1 MLERIFKA
9 KTDYDKAVLDKVD
22 VADYKPKIT
31 FFTGSGISQESGLE
45 TFRSSDGLWC
55 NHRVDEVATAKALQK
70 DFKKV
75 NNFFNDR
82 RKEVLAAQPNRS
94 HDILKELEQ
103 YFEVIVV
110 TQNVDDLH
118 ERAGSSKIYHLHGEI
133 MRSRPVGNSKVFYE
147 QKKDIKVGDK
157 CMLTKAQIRPHI
169 VLFDEMLDDGI
180 LSDARK
186 HIRESDVFVVVGSSL
201 QVEPAASLVVEGFG
215 LRDFVLVDPNN
226 VFMKYNAN
234 YVHVKETASIG
245 LEMMLPQLIIKAGL
259 LQSEFK
265 ENKEIMKRD

>member
-1 MLERIFKA
+1 MLDRIFKA
-9 KTDYDKAVLDKVD
+9 KTDYDNAVLDKVS

-55 NHRVDEVATAKALQK
+55 NHHVDEVATAKALQK

-75 NNFFNDR
+75 NDFFNDR
-82 RKEVLAAQPNRS
+82 RKEVMAAQPNRS

-133 MRSRPVGNSKVFYE
+133 MRSRPIGNSKVFYD
-147 QKKDIKVGDK
+147 QRKDIKFGDK
-157 CMLTKAQIRPHI
+157 CMLTKSQIRPHI

-215 LRDFVLVDPNN
+215 LRDFVLVDPNT

-234 YVHVKETASIG
+234 YVHVKEKASIG
-245 LEMMLPQLIIKAGL
+245 LELMLPQLIIKSDML
-259 LQSEFK
+259 KKEFK
-265 ENKEIMKRD
+265 DNKEK

>member
-1 MLERIFKA
+1 MLDRIFKA
-9 KTDYDKAVLDKVD
+9 KDDFDKATLLKVSVD
-22 VADYKPKIT
+22 DYKPKIT

-45 TFRSSDGLWC
+45 TFRASDGLWS
-55 NHRVDEVATAKALQK
+55 NHKVEDVATAYALQK

-75 NNFFNDR
+75 NNFFNER
-82 RKEVLAAQPNRS
+82 RREVIAAQPNRA

-103 YFEVIVV
+103 HFEVVIV

-133 MRSRPVGNSKVFYE
+133 MRSRPLGNSKTFYD
-147 QKKDIKVGDK
+147 QKKDIKLGDK
-157 CMLTKAQIRPHI
+157 CMLTRAQLRPHI
-169 VLFDEMLDDGI
+169 VLFDELLDDTI
-180 LSDARK
+180 LSTARK

-215 LRDFVLVDPNN
+215 LRDFILVDPDT

-234 YVHVKETASIG
+234 YVHVKEKASVG
-245 LEMMLPQLIIKAGL
+245 LEMMLPQLIIKSNL
-259 LQSEFK
+259 LKKEFK
-265 ENKEIMKRD
+265 EKKEQ

>member
-9 KTDYDKAVLDKVD
+9 KDDFDKNTLLKVSVD
-22 VADYKPKIT
+22 DYKPKIT

-45 TFRSSDGLWC
+45 TFRAADGLWS
-55 NHRVDEVATAKALQK
+55 NHLVEEVATAHALQTN
-70 DFKKV
+70 FKKV

-94 HDILKELEQ
+94 HDILKELEK

-118 ERAGSSKIYHLHGEI
+118 ERAGSSRIYHLHGEI
-133 MRSRPVGNSKVFYE
+133 MRSRPVGNAKVFYD

-157 CMLTKAQIRPHI
+157 CMLTRAQIRPHI
-169 VLFDEMLDDGI
+169 VLFDEMLDDAI

-201 QVEPAASLVVEGFG
+201 QVEPASSLVVEGFG
-215 LRDFVLVDPNN
+215 LRDFIVVDPST

-234 YVHVKETASIG
+234 YVHVKEKASVG
-245 LEMMLPQLIIKAGL
+245 LEMMLPQLIIKADQL
-259 LQSEFK
+259 KTQFK
-265 ENKEIMKRD
+265 ENKERLKV